1 MPTTRVVWTN
11 KATMSPGNSMWG
23 TTTPVPSAATKQ
35 LWLASLGFMPELPM
49 VTSVA
54 SGVGD
59 HNPPCHTNGVIPG
72 SNL

>member
-1 MPTTRVVWTN
+1 
-11 KATMSPGNSMWG
+11 MSPGNSMWG

-35 LWLASLGFMPELPM
+35 LSLASLGFMPELPM

-59 HNPPCHTNGVIPG
+59 HNPHAT
-72 SNL
+72 